1 MVYLH
6 EDREQFLQALRL
18 TYKQTRQMMQIIEK
32 DYYVTVLLKL
42 LAEKIPFIVFKGGT
56 SLSKCHKVIRRFSE
70 DIDLTIDVSLSQ
82 GQKKKVK
89 KAILDSAE
97 ELGMVIENV
106 DEIRSRRD
114 YNRYVVAYD
123 SVLAAFQFRCEICG
137 FIGNHLIRQYLSRLF
152 YCLYIVMLVI

>member
-32 DYYVTVLLKL
+32 DYYVTVFLKL

-70 DIDLTIDVSLSQ
+70 DIDLTIDVSLS
-82 GQKKKVK
+82 
-89 KAILDSAE
+89 
-97 ELGMVIENV
+97 
-106 DEIRSRRD
+106 
-114 YNRYVVAYD
+114 
-123 SVLAAFQFRCEICG
+123 
-137 FIGNHLIRQYLSRLF
+137 
-152 YCLYIVMLVI
+152 

>member
-56 SLSKCHKVIRRFSE
+56 KLYPFVKTNLKE
-70 DIDLTIDVSLSQ
+70 
-82 GQKKKVK
+82 KKRILPK
-89 KAILDSAE
+89 KISAPKTLIL
-97 ELGMVIENV
+97 
-106 DEIRSRRD
+106 
-114 YNRYVVAYD
+114 
-123 SVLAAFQFRCEICG
+123 
-137 FIGNHLIRQYLSRLF
+137 
-152 YCLYIVMLVI
+152 

>member
-70 DIDLTIDVSLSQ
+70 DIDLTINVSLS
-82 GQKKKVK
+82 
-89 KAILDSAE
+89 
-97 ELGMVIENV
+97 
-106 DEIRSRRD
+106 
-114 YNRYVVAYD
+114 
-123 SVLAAFQFRCEICG
+123 
-137 FIGNHLIRQYLSRLF
+137 
-152 YCLYIVMLVI
+152 

>member
-1 MVYLH
+1 
-6 EDREQFLQALRL
+6 
-18 TYKQTRQMMQIIEK
+18 MMQIIEK

-89 KAILDSAE
+89 K
-97 ELGMVIENV
+97 
-106 DEIRSRRD
+106 
-114 YNRYVVAYD
+114 
-123 SVLAAFQFRCEICG
+123 VLLFQKIF
-137 FIGNHLIRQYLSRLF
+137 LI
-152 YCLYIVMLVI
+152 

>member
-89 KAILDSAE
+89 KAILDSA
-97 ELGMVIENV
+97 
-106 DEIRSRRD
+106 
-114 YNRYVVAYD
+114 
-123 SVLAAFQFRCEICG
+123 
-137 FIGNHLIRQYLSRLF
+137 
-152 YCLYIVMLVI
+152 

>member
-56 SLSKCHKVIRRFSE
+56 
-70 DIDLTIDVSLSQ
+70 
-82 GQKKKVK
+82 
-89 KAILDSAE
+89 
-97 ELGMVIENV
+97 
-106 DEIRSRRD
+106 
-114 YNRYVVAYD
+114 
-123 SVLAAFQFRCEICG
+123 
-137 FIGNHLIRQYLSRLF
+137 
-152 YCLYIVMLVI
+152 